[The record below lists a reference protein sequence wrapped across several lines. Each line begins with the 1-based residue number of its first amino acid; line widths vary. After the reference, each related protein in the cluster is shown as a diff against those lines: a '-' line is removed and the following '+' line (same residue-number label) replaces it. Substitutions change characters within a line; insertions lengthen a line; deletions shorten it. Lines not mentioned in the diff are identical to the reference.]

1 MSLTAFKRKS
11 VINYGSKRSGKAPG
25 GYWLPQGPFGHA
37 TKALKEAIEMIDSKR
52 PDIVFLD
59 INLPD
64 GSGMDLVP
72 LIRKHSPGTKI
83 IALSMHNQPV
93 FAKKMLQLGARGY
106 ITKNSSHKEM
116 FKAIEVIMRG
126 EEYLCDEIKNMLSEH
141 NEVEE
146 QSAHHTKE
154 LTLREIEIIK
164 LLKEGF
170 STRDIASKLIL
181 SSRTIETHR
190 HNILKKLQLKNL
202 ASLLKYINMTD
213 LG

>member
-1 MSLTAFKRKS
+1 MKKVTVAIVDDHKLIRELWVNMFNGNSDIEL
-11 VINYGSKRSGKAPG
+11 IGESG
-25 GYWLPQGPFGHA
+25 
-37 TKALKEAIEMIDSKR
+37 TLKEAIEMIDSKR

>member
-1 MSLTAFKRKS
+1 MKKVTVAIVDDHKLIRELWVNMFNGNSDIEL
-11 VINYGSKRSGKAPG
+11 IGESG
-25 GYWLPQGPFGHA
+25 
-37 TKALKEAIEMIDSKR
+37 TLKEAIEMIDLKR

-141 NEVEE
+141 NEVED
-146 QSAHHTKE
+146 QAAHHTKE